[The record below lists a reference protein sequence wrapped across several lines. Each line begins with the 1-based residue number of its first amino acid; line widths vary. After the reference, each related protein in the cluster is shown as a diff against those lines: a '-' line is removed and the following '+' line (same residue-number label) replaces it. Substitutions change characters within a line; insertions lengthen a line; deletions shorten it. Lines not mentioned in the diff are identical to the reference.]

1 MGLPEI
7 VSEFKQK
14 CQQYFETVAKPECCI
29 YCASVAVHWRGSR
42 QRTASF
48 LVEDE
53 QYPRVSYVH
62 GIACRLVE
70 CGTAG
75 CGRSWTLR
83 PPGIFPRRHFQLC
96 VVAAATSQYLHQE
109 QAGQEA
115 VAAAYGCSRR
125 SLGRWLLWESRLAKP
140 ADLQRHILDVAEAP
154 LLVRTQPVENLARK
168 AVDASH
174 RQILTA
180 AALVLG
186 LLEMLAAALGY
197 EPPGLRSVLETVA
210 GNRDRVTTFVSP
222 VVHELARR
230 RLFWP
235 VAVCAM

>member
-7 VSEFKQK
+7 ARECKQRW
-14 CQQYFETVAKPECCI
+14 QQFYETVMKPECCI
-29 YCASVAVHWRGSR
+29 YCAGKAVSWRGSR
-42 QRTASF
+42 LRTASV
-48 LVEDE
+48 LVDDGERAE
-53 QYPRVSYVH
+53 VVYHH
-62 GIACRLVE
+62 GIANRRVKC
-70 CGTAG
+70 TTSG

-83 PPGIFPRRHFQLC
+83 PPGIFPRRHYQLC

-109 QAGQEA
+109 QAEQEA

-168 AVDASH
+168 AVGASH

-186 LLEMLAAALGY
+186 LLEMLAAAAGY
-197 EPPGLRSVLETVA
+197 EPPGLRSVLETVV
-210 GNRDRVTTFVSP
+210 GNRDRVSTLASP
-222 VVHELARR
+222 AVPELARR
-230 RLFWP
+230 RLHWP

>member
-14 CQQYFETVAKPECCI
+14 CQQYFETVARPKCCI
-29 YCASVAVHWRGSR
+29 YCAGAVVHWRGSR
-42 QRTASF
+42 LRTASF
-48 LVEDE
+48 LVEGE
-53 QYPRVSYVH
+53 ERPQVAYLH
-62 GIACRLVE
+62 GVACRLVE

-83 PPGIFPRRHFQLC
+83 PPGIFPRRHYQLC
-96 VVAAATSQYLHQE
+96 VVAAATSQYLHQQ

-115 VAAAYGCSRR
+115 VAAAYSCSRR
-125 SLGRWLLWESRLAKP
+125 SLGRWLLWESHLAKP

-154 LLVRTQPVENLARK
+154 LLVRTQPVENLAHK

-174 RQILTA
+174 RQILKA

-186 LLEMLAAALGY
+186 LLEMLAAAAGY
-197 EPPGLRSVLETVA
+197 EPPGLRSVLETVV
-210 GNRDRVTTFVSP
+210 GNRDRVTTLAEP
-222 VVHELARR
+222 AVHELARR

-235 VAVCAM
+235 VAVCTM

>member
-1 MGLPEI
+1 MGLSEI
-7 VSEFKQK
+7 VSEFKRK

-29 YCASVAVHWRGSR
+29 YCAGVAVHWRGSR
-42 QRTASF
+42 QRAASF
-48 LVEDE
+48 LVEGQECPQVAYLHD
-53 QYPRVSYVH
+53 
-62 GIACRLVE
+62 IACRLVE

-125 SLGRWLLWESRLAKP
+125 SLGRWLLWESDLAKP

-154 LLVRTQPVENLARK
+154 LLVKTQPVENLAHK
-168 AVDASH
+168 AVAASH

-180 AALVLG
+180 AAMVLG

-197 EPPGLRSVLETVA
+197 EPPGLRSVLETVV
-210 GNRDRVTTFVSP
+210 GNRDRATTLAAP
-222 VVHELARR
+222 AVHELARR